1 MGLDPAL
8 TLFPPRSSPSIHSP
22 SPGELGAKCWCFHLP
37 GGGRRERQPFGETPT
52 WGSSENGAILP
63 GQSHLPLPTRTHPWL
78 WSSWYPSIE
87 NLKLDSITPSLGP
100 LGPLSPH
107 QSLFPMSEA
116 PSDQKNPIGNSP
128 LAFVE
133 FIRPSVHLS
142 IHPCHQFD
150 HLAPLAGQVSHHQ
163 PGEPVRAAYALP
175 LPHHIH
181 PYEGA

>member
-1 MGLDPAL
+1 MLLLGGECKPFVTPPQHPLLSPQPWRGQGWPGGHGNPQDEEIREQWPSGHQEAPDFRGKGWVGLDPAL
-8 TLFPPRSSPSIHSP
+8 TLFPPRSSPSKHSR

-37 GGGRRERQPFGETPT
+37 GGGRREGQPFGETPP

-116 PSDQKNPIGNSP
+116 PSD
-128 LAFVE
+128 
-133 FIRPSVHLS
+133 
-142 IHPCHQFD
+142 
-150 HLAPLAGQVSHHQ
+150 
-163 PGEPVRAAYALP
+163 
-175 LPHHIH
+175 
-181 PYEGA
+181 